1 MKKIIAF
8 FSSFI
13 LIVFLLI
20 INFDYEKI
28 SIVENNITDY
38 KIFIDAGHGGMDPG
52 TYSGN
57 IFEKE
62 LNLKI
67 AKKLG
72 DIFIQNNFFLISL
85 L

>member
-1 MKKIIAF
+1 
-8 FSSFI
+8 
-13 LIVFLLI
+13 
-20 INFDYEKI
+20 
-28 SIVENNITDY
+28 
-38 KIFIDAGHGGMDPG
+38 MDPG

-72 DIFIQNNFFLISL
+72 DIFYSK
-85 L
+85 

>member
-1 MKKIIAF
+1 
-8 FSSFI
+8 
-13 LIVFLLI
+13 
-20 INFDYEKI
+20 
-28 SIVENNITDY
+28 
-38 KIFIDAGHGGMDPG
+38 MDPG